1 MSNWYRCFWVLP
13 LLAGCGARSMN
24 ATYDANTAS
33 PAPDVFQCLRE
44 RIPKIGFTQSSYDL
58 DAQRITALRYDNKER
73 RPDVQFRRLVDR
85 LEFDVSPGSEGAVTK
100 VTATARTFQELI
112 TQRGPTEQQENPSKT
127 VTEAAQTL
135 IDQCGTPVDS
145 TKVPG

>member
-1 MSNWYRCFWVLP
+1 VSNWYRFFWVLP
-13 LLAGCGARSMN
+13 LLGGCGARSMN

-44 RIPKIGFTQSSYDL
+44 RIPKVGFTQTSYDL
-58 DAQRITALRYDNKER
+58 DAQRLTAQRYDDKAR

-85 LEFDVSPGSEGAVTK
+85 LEFDVGPGSEGAVTK
-100 VTATARTFQELI
+100 LTVTAKTYAELT
-112 TQRGPTEQQENPSKT
+112 TQRGPTEQQEKPSRT
-127 VTEAAQTL
+127 VTETAQTL

>member
-1 MSNWYRCFWVLP
+1 MSNWYGFFWLLP
-13 LLAGCGARSMN
+13 LLAGCGARSLN

-44 RIPKIGFTQSSYDL
+44 RIPKVGFTQSSYDL
-58 DAQRITALRYDNKER
+58 DDQRITALRYNNKER

-100 VTATARTFQELI
+100 VTATARTFMELI

>member
-1 MSNWYRCFWVLP
+1 MSNWYRSLWVLP
-13 LLAGCGARSMN
+13 LLAGCGGRSLN
-24 ATYDANTAS
+24 AMYDVSTAS

-44 RIPKIGFTQSSYDL
+44 RIPKVGFTQTSYDV
-58 DAQRITALRYDNKER
+58 DAQRLTAQRYDNKAR

-85 LEFDVSPGSEGAVTK
+85 VEIDVNPGSEGVVTR
-100 VTATARTFQELI
+100 VTATAKTYRELT
-112 TQRGPTEQQENPSKT
+112 TQRGPTEEQEKPSKT
-127 VTEAAQTL
+127 ATDAAQTL

>member
-24 ATYDANTAS
+24 ATYGANTAS

-44 RIPKIGFTQSSYDL
+44 RIPKVGFTQSSYDL

-73 RPDVQFRRLVDR
+73 RPDEQFRRLVDR
-85 LEFDVSPGSEGAVTK
+85 LEFDVSPVSEGAVTK

-112 TQRGPTEQQENPSKT
+112 TQRGPTEQQENPSKP

-135 IDQCGTPVDS
+135 IDHAHR
-145 TKVPG
+145 

>member
-1 MSNWYRCFWVLP
+1 
-13 LLAGCGARSMN
+13 MN
-24 ATYDANTAS
+24 AIYDANSAS

-44 RIPKIGFTQSSYDL
+44 RIPKVGFSQTSYDV
-58 DAQRITALRYDNKER
+58 DAQRITARRYDYKAR

-85 LEFDVSPGSEGAVTK
+85 LELDVGPGTEGAVTK
-100 VTATARTFQELI
+100 VTTTAKTYIEST
-112 TQRGPTEQQENPSKT
+112 TQRGPTEEQTKPSTT